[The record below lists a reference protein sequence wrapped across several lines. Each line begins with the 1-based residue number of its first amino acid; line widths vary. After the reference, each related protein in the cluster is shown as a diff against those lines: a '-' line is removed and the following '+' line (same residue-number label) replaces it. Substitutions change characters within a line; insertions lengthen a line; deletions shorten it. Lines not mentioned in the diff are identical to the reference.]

1 MDLFVVLM
9 VTPDNVKGYSG
20 YRDLA
25 SALDFIN
32 SNRDGNRFSIY
43 TYFRLNLPED
53 SNDIPN
59 ASIS

>member
-1 MDLFVVLM
+1 MELFLVLM
-9 VTPDNVKGYSG
+9 DSPDGTKCHSG
-20 YRDLA
+20 FRDLP

-32 SNRDGNRFSIY
+32 SKTIGYRFSIY